1 MRQLRVDLQTLVHAL
16 DRLRQQINGVGVKEY
31 DEVAKIVDKIVL
43 DDMNS
48 ERKDDNN
55 DSTVVGSDN
64 N

>member
-1 MRQLRVDLQTLVHAL
+1 MRQLRVDLQALVHAL